1 MPYLLFAQ
9 NENLN
14 YIELESNFML
24 TMGCTPD
31 CNVILPP
38 DSMSHFRVFTDSE
51 NRWLVENLGLEPEN
65 PQRIIPLANGDQ
77 IALNRVTITFLNSVD
92 GLGAAPFAG
101 TISLSA
107 GQKIGKYTVS
117 NLLNRTGMS
126 CLYLVHDEKEKP
138 FAAKVFSKPLVQAEA
153 DGFYDQIQQIRFTD
167 LPGIAPYHAYGT
179 FHRNTY
185 YVTDYYEHPDL
196 AFRISGKAP
205 MVQSEALGITRALAG
220 ILRNAYLAT
229 GLFHG
234 ALSPSNVLYD
244 NEERMMIA
252 EFGTFIWRS
261 LVLNGGRAAA
271 SPWYISPEAVS
282 GGEIS
287 FRTDMYSL
295 GVMLFQMLTGVL
307 PFHSPDPAELLSMHL
322 ERPFPL
328 PSERNPNVT
337 VSSGTLQLLLRMTA
351 REPAS
356 RFENWDQLL
365 EAVSYAETSRQLENR
380 PPISYSSVQAG
391 SSTMKLKSSL
401 SNIKKQVKKC

>member
-126 CLYLVHDEKEKP
+126 CLYLVHRP
-138 FAAKVFSKPLVQAEA
+138 QSPLV
-153 DGFYDQIQQIRFTD
+153 I
-167 LPGIAPYHAYGT
+167 
-179 FHRNTY
+179 
-185 YVTDYYEHPDL
+185 
-196 AFRISGKAP
+196 
-205 MVQSEALGITRALAG
+205 
-220 ILRNAYLAT
+220 
-229 GLFHG
+229 
-234 ALSPSNVLYD
+234 
-244 NEERMMIA
+244 
-252 EFGTFIWRS
+252 
-261 LVLNGGRAAA
+261 
-271 SPWYISPEAVS
+271 
-282 GGEIS
+282 
-287 FRTDMYSL
+287 
-295 GVMLFQMLTGVL
+295 
-307 PFHSPDPAELLSMHL
+307 
-322 ERPFPL
+322 
-328 PSERNPNVT
+328 
-337 VSSGTLQLLLRMTA
+337 
-351 REPAS
+351 
-356 RFENWDQLL
+356 
-365 EAVSYAETSRQLENR
+365 
-380 PPISYSSVQAG
+380 
-391 SSTMKLKSSL
+391 
-401 SNIKKQVKKC
+401 